1 VNKKFSTR
9 YYLNLVLIDEENRRY
24 FKQQVRMLWVF
35 HLVQVVEERCARKL
49 PFLGYPRYG
58 NVQSLSSVWIFLIF
72 SLFSSRL
79 ELNYPCTLFYLLIWQ
94 YWFCVVFFL
103 DLGSRKRIKDMAGV
117 KDVQLAQPVIAWG
130 AQALPNR
137 TAPARDK
144 ESESTL

>member
-1 VNKKFSTR
+1 MNKKFSTR

-35 HLVQVVEERCARKL
+35 HLVQVVEERCTRKL

-58 NVQSLSSVWIFLIF
+58 NVQLLSSVWIFLIF

-94 YWFCVVFFL
+94 YWFRVVFFL
-103 DLGSRKRIKDMAGV
+103 DLGSRKRIK
-117 KDVQLAQPVIAWG
+117 
-130 AQALPNR
+130 
-137 TAPARDK
+137 
-144 ESESTL
+144 